1 MLDYLITLLQ
11 CPVGL
16 LIWFL
21 IIFGQGCF
29 VKGKLISHVR
39 NVCFFMFTS
48 LNIKKNPLRPDVVG
62 KSNYTVLLLRIL
74 MSQPFKSFRLW
85 GRNVKKPESSVGFI
99 LLYTRVLENIA
110 TKISCLKG
118 VYLKSLLKKII
129 K

>member
-1 MLDYLITLLQ
+1 ML
-11 CPVGL
+11 
-16 LIWFL
+16 
-21 IIFGQGCF
+21 
-29 VKGKLISHVR
+29 
-39 NVCFFMFTS
+39 FMFTS

-62 KSNYTVLLLRIL
+62 KSNYTVLLRIL